1 MHGNNR
7 LLICTEFCQT
17 SRSVLIDGV
26 GENLSSNYNLSKA
39 LISGGQLARAGG
51 PCLSIVL

>member
-1 MHGNNR
+1 MHGDNR
-7 LLICTEFCQT
+7 LLICAEFCQT

-26 GENLSSNYNLSKA
+26 GMNLSCNYNLSKA
-39 LISGGQLARAGG
+39 LASGGQLARASG